1 MISVYLLLDFLL
13 WLIVVEGFDIK
24 DKSITFVVYYNSST
38 LISILL
44 FNNNQNIML

>member
-1 MISVYLLLDFLL
+1 MSIFYFLTLL
-13 WLIVVEGFDIK
+13 WLIFVVGFDVK
-24 DKSITFVVYYNSST
+24 DKSITFVVYYYSST